1 MLQKQNFLAFTLV
14 ELIVVIT
21 IIGILSTIGFVS
33 YSGYLTWA
41 RDSNRI
47 SQLTKL
53 SDSLQV
59 YSATRTLPLPDDYVE
74 VTASGASNVIA
85 YQGYLWVDVLETL
98 DYTNGGQD
106 PKDDIYF
113 TYYLTKDRKSL
124 QLLALMEEEQS
135 VSYNGTN
142 RLNIANVTDLITPKT
157 HAATYEDRF
166 PKVYGR
172 KLWVLTQVDTNTP
185 IQEIT
190 SVQTAT
196 RFDVVDETGIY
207 VAHIS
212 DDTNDKIE
220 GTGTALRAI
229 IPNGSCNRIKQTWG
243 ANGSGR
249 YTINPGWAGEILVYC
264 DMETAGGWWTRILSK
279 DWILDFE
286 NISNRTSWLFPE
298 SLCDS
303 TNAGITCNYNQS
315 DSSNDYGWNNNFE
328 FDIPFKYSKL
338 AYKIKIQEEQSWD
351 VWKFEFKNDTQFLY
365 FLDWFATDWD
375 NNVYITW
382 GSIWECK
389 DWCEWNIPFS
399 SDNGIT
405 YINWTDYRNN
415 TYQNIY
421 IDYLLVK

>member
-1 MLQKQNFLAFTLV
+1 MQSKIKFTSWFTLV

-98 DYTNGGQD
+98 DYVNGWQD

-135 VSYNGTN
+135 VTYNGN
-142 RLNIANVTDLITPKT
+142 SRLNIANVTDLITPKVN
-157 HAATYEDRF
+157 AATYEDRF

-185 IQEIT
+185 IQELV

-196 RFDVVDETGIY
+196 RFDVVDETWVY
-207 VAHIS
+207 VAHVS
-212 DDTNDKIE
+212 DDINDKIE
-220 GTGTALRAI
+220 WTGTALRAI

-243 ANGSGR
+243 ASGNGR
-249 YTINPGWAGEILVYC
+249 YTINPGWAWDILVYC
-264 DMETAGGWWTRILSK
+264 DMETAWGGWTLIARSFASSPISFWSATGNINADDAAYVLWPVTNFSYSRAMVASYNGWKSITGNNTAAVTSPISSYTEWTHTLA
-279 DWILDFE
+279 
-286 NISNRTSWLFPE
+286 T
-298 SLCDS
+298 
-303 TNAGITCNYNQS
+303 AGISWGTLTW
-315 DSSNDYGWNNNFE
+315 DGMF
-328 FDIPFKYSKL
+328 F
-338 AYKIKIQEEQSWD
+338 IK
-351 VWKFEFKNDTQFLY
+351 
-365 FLDWFATDWD
+365 
-375 NNVYITW
+375 
-382 GSIWECK
+382 
-389 DWCEWNIPFS
+389 
-399 SDNGIT
+399 
-405 YINWTDYRNN
+405 
-415 TYQNIY
+415 
-421 IDYLLVK
+421 